1 MPSQFSGPPWY
12 GVGDELDRATPPG
25 PRPREY
31 PLWGFHGQGAEGEYY
46 SSLSADSALEA
57 IRALYYAT
65 TALETAGTLSSPAA
79 GHAHDAANTH
89 MAWNQVGSWRTY
101 TLQRTAFDGRPGA
114 RVVDETSETLIALIP
129 FSLPLGASRVIPSAL
144 IQIPTSGVGLKIRL
158 QFYEPANINAASA
171 DVDGGYLSAT
181 GIFGVPATATSSPAS
196 TDTPRWLEG
205 SSIDLSGIGLTSS
218 KRLVYLKVSAQ
229 VTSGTADLYQI
240 QLGLDPNGYADLT
253 LVDPSDTAA
262 TPDEAVTDDELNA
275 LFINN
280 PLYLRQ
286 SIFGVTYSLPRHSR
300 PHDHGEGRG
309 EVLTDRHL
317 LSLVYGPHVAEGGGA
332 SAGGTIGIPVLVPAT
347 SVDYATTEKVL
358 TEQGLFV
365 PGGVASIDFRAVLY
379 EPGGGGDDL
388 SFLVEVRPLEDVG
401 YGPGDNL
408 GITGQLS
415 FEDAGNDF
423 QEATVTLDLSPLGD
437 IHRDRVF
444 DLVVWQADNPSVGTV
459 HRFCCLLGTAGTAP
473 TTLPEIST
481 HQPREELPV
490 AKVLEGQELST
501 LLADKA
507 SRVLNQLSYE
517 ALGGVPGLETD
528 LRTVD
533 TTDPW
538 RRLLTTP
545 HQHRGT
551 YEDSAG
557 NRVDD
562 GAVIRRPL
570 WSQAYTANVAADST
584 TEGTTGSTAPVLG
597 QKIQPTGTASGS
609 AGFSGRLSVPAGL
622 RAADIYAL
630 IQPGNSHR
638 ITRCYVT
645 VNANPINTSTNQ
657 VSAGTSGI
665 HVGFRTGPFSA
676 QASSAGADLVCEVL
690 PVDGVA
696 WQDNAA
702 RLASGQSL
710 WTVLALKSVADLP
723 DTVSVTNVPRW
734 TAPIR
739 LEWEPDPGDTG
750 AYDLDLTLYFAIQY
764 GAQNSFDAANTY
776 TAQSRLL
783 SLLVVPAAD
792 DPAPTHEAR
801 TVTVSYG
808 TSGAITTP

>member
-1 MPSQFSGPPWY
+1 MPSAFSGPPWY
-12 GVGDELDRATPPG
+12 GVGDELDRASPPG

-31 PLWGFHGQGAEGEYY
+31 PLWGFHGRGGEGDYY
-46 SSLSADSALEA
+46 DSLSADSALET

-65 TALETAGTLSSPAA
+65 TALETAGTLSAPAA
-79 GHAHDAANTH
+79 GHAHDSAVTH
-89 MAWNQVGSWRTY
+89 MAWNQVGSWRLS
-101 TLQRTAFDGRPGA
+101 TLPQATSISEYKRA
-114 RVVDETSETLIALIP
+114 RVVNETSETLIALIP
-129 FSLPLGASRVIPSAL
+129 FSLPLGADRVIPSA
-144 IQIPTSGVGLKIRL
+144 QVHIPTAVGLKIRL
-158 QFYEPANINAASA
+158 QFYEPANINEATA

-181 GIFGVPATATSSPAS
+181 GVYSTTGLATGGAK
-196 TDTPRWLEG
+196 WLEG
-205 SSIDLSGIGLTSS
+205 SSIDLSGIGLTDD

-229 VTSGTADLYQI
+229 VTSGTADVVQI
-240 QLGLDPNGYADLT
+240 QLGLDPNAYADLT
-253 LVDPSDTAA
+253 LVDPVDTAA
-262 TPDEAVTDDELNA
+262 TPDEALTADELSA
-275 LFINN
+275 LFIDN

-286 SIFGVTYSLPRHSR
+286 SIFGVAYPLPRHSR

-309 EVLTDRHL
+309 EVLEDRHL

-332 SAGGTIGIPVLVPAT
+332 VAGGTIGVPILEPAT
-347 SVDYATTEKVL
+347 DVDYTTDEKVL

-365 PGGVASIDFRAVLY
+365 PGGVESIDFRAVLY

-388 SFLVEVRPLEDVG
+388 TLILEARPMADVG

-408 GITGQLS
+408 GITGELA

-444 DLVVWQADNPSVGTV
+444 DLVIWQADNPSVGTV
-459 HRFCCLLGTAGTAP
+459 HRLCCLLGTAGTAP
-473 TTLPEIST
+473 SSLSELST

-528 LRTVD
+528 LKTPD
-533 TTDPW
+533 TGDPW
-538 RRLLTTP
+538 RRLLTGP

-570 WSQAYTANVAADST
+570 WAQAYVANMAADDT
-584 TEGTTGSTAPVLG
+584 TEASTGTTAPALG
-597 QKIQPTGTASGS
+597 AKLNASR
-609 AGFSGRLSVPAGL
+609 FSGRCSVPAGL
-622 RAADIYAL
+622 RAVDVYAL
-630 IQPGNSHR
+630 IQPGVSSFETRLLVGADIDPISSNSEGF
-638 ITRCYVT
+638 
-645 VNANPINTSTNQ
+645 Q
-657 VSAGTSGI
+657 VAMRS
-665 HVGFRTGPFSA
+665 GPFSA
-676 QASSAGADLVCEVL
+676 QASQAGGDLICQAL

-702 RLASGQSL
+702 RLGVGQSL
-710 WTVLALKSVADLP
+710 WTTKALKSVADLP
-723 DTVSVTNVPRW
+723 DTVSVTNCPRW
-734 TAPIR
+734 TQPIR
-739 LEWEPDPGDTG
+739 VEIEPDPGGDTG
-750 AYDLDLTLYFAIQY
+750 AYDCDLDLYFILQY
-764 GAQNSFDAANTY
+764 GPLADHEDDSVWADSA
-776 TAQSRLL
+776 RLL
-783 SLLVVPAAD
+783 SLLVIPSAD
-792 DPAPTHEAR
+792 APSPTRAAR
-801 TVTVSYG
+801 TVTVDYG
-808 TSGAITTP
+808 IVTAP